1 MMITRR
7 HLLAG
12 LAGLGCEITSGKG
25 QALERGNLDEIASRL
40 VGIYQTSDVD
50 ALHRMLAPDLQTSF
64 SAPVL
69 TRWLAEARESFGM
82 LQRISMPTYGSR
94 THGVF
99 AAYFNARPIDMYL
112 EVDQQG
118 RIVFWALKNASA
130 TLALRRK

>member
-1 MMITRR
+1 
-7 HLLAG
+7 
-12 LAGLGCEITSGKG
+12 
-25 QALERGNLDEIASRL
+25 
-40 VGIYQTSDVD
+40 
-50 ALHRMLAPDLQTSF
+50 
-64 SAPVL
+64 
-69 TRWLAEARESFGM
+69 
-82 LQRISMPTYGSR
+82 MPTYGSR